1 MLTLERTG
9 TPAGKA
15 KPPAAPDGAVAL
27 KYLVSEDDCP
37 YHGFFPAPWPV
48 PPGATA
54 RYRWYVASSGAGFTG
69 LTLRL
74 EIEGTAPLRVEGIG
88 LSVYRFYNGQ
98 VTSMTPVA
106 ERAGPLPAEGV
117 VEIADFTVP
126 TVEPQTRRQ
135 FLLQLDVNVRMPE
148 AGEATLIPCWRRWRR
163 RSNRQAC
170 RRCGSPPSSR
180 VGSRSSAARKSRMP
194 AGGRRSSDS
203 TRPPFCPRRRS
214 CPMTG
219 IGAGTGRAS

>member
-1 MLTLERTG
+1 MVRGRRTRSG
-9 TPAGKA
+9 SRVRELRRFHPKSGRGRADHADARTDRHSRWQGESAGGPRWRRRSQIFGLRGRLPVSRLLPGA
-15 KPPAAPDGAVAL
+15 LAGAPR
-27 KYLVSEDDCP
+27 
-37 YHGFFPAPWPV
+37 
-48 PPGATA
+48 ATA

-106 ERAGPLPAEGV
+106 EHAGPLPAEGV

-148 AGEATLIPCWRRWRR
+148 AGEATLIPVLAPLEPEV
-163 RSNRQAC
+163 Q
-170 RRCGSPPSSR
+170 SPSLPPLR
-180 VGSRSSAARKSRMP
+180 LAA
-194 AGGRRSSDS
+194 
-203 TRPPFCPRRRS
+203 
-214 CPMTG
+214 
-219 IGAGTGRAS
+219 

>member
-1 MLTLERTG
+1 M
-9 TPAGKA
+9 
-15 KPPAAPDGAVAL
+15 APSL
-27 KYLVSEDDCP
+27 KYLASEDDCP

-74 EIEGTAPLRVEGIG
+74 EIAGTAPLRVEGIG
-88 LSVYRFYNGQ
+88 LAVYRFYNGQ

-106 ERAGPLPAEGV
+106 EHAGPLPAEGV

-126 TVEPQTRRQ
+126 AVEPQTRRQ

-148 AGEATLIPCWRRWRR
+148 AGEATLIPVLAPLEAEV
-163 RSNRQAC
+163 Q
-170 RRCGSPPSSR
+170 SPSLPPLRLAAVQPSW
-180 VGSRSSAARKSRMP
+180 VPIVSRSEKPDAGRLQAILRLNTPSVLSAAAILP
-194 AGGRRSSDS
+194 DD
-203 TRPPFCPRRRS
+203 
-214 CPMTG
+214 G
-219 IGAGTGRAS
+219 IRAGTGRAS